1 MKGEDRYTAGQLLGQ
16 RTARM
21 TQRYAYLSPKY
32 MAGAVGAVDAVFGEV
47 MPETGSMTLV
57 SSP

>member
-1 MKGEDRYTAGQLLGQ
+1 MVKTSRPRGNFSGSAP
-16 RTARM
+16 RM
-21 TQRYAYLSPKY
+21 TQRCAHLSPKY
-32 MAGAVGAVDAVFGEV
+32 MAGAVGKLDAVFGEV